1 MMQEILQA
9 KRQLDEQVEK
19 QQEALRHVRRL
30 QGLLPIWMY
39 CHKNR

>member
-1 MMQEILQA
+1 MMQDILQA

-19 QQEALRHVRRL
+19 LQEAPRHLRRL
-30 QGLLPIWMY
+30 QGLLPICMY